1 MMRSCVAIFVPNCGN
16 CRYQVSQ
23 VRSLVHSIYMDIGAG
38 SQITFFSITG
48 QQWQNLGKK
57 WRKAR
62 RFMRA
67 DSEDDRKPETPLS
80 SIPEAPLS
88 T

>member
-38 SQITFFSITG
+38 SQVTFFSIT
-48 QQWQNLGKK
+48 QWQNLGKNGEDS
-57 WRKAR
+57 
-62 RFMRA
+62 
-67 DSEDDRKPETPLS
+67 DSEDDQK
-80 SIPEAPLS
+80 PEAPLS